1 MLQLP
6 MNTDQIFFNHLIKE
20 SIIILGDIINA
31 STIIK
36 SQMLSIN
43 PDDKAPAVVEF
54 DNLLKTLTE
63 VQMTFA
69 DIDILLTPSLENL
82 HPKVSLDNISQ
93 ISSVLSKAVSEIDS
107 KLPKRET
114 PIIARG
120 NQLAVLLFKLNNT
133 VNLSLQL
140 VNQDSQS
147 QASQVTTEFLKSIAS
162 FSFIAARWANI
173 FINQKE
179 YIWTEPNSQP
189 QTSPTSPQP
198 DSTPTT

>member
-1 MLQLP
+1 
-6 MNTDQIFFNHLIKE
+6 MNTDQIFFNHSIKE

-36 SQMLSIN
+36 TQMLSIN
-43 PDDKAPAVVEF
+43 PDDKSPAVVEF

-82 HPKVSLDNISQ
+82 HSKVSLDNIAQ

-107 KLPKRET
+107 KLPKRDT

-120 NQLAVLLFKLNNT
+120 NQLAVLLFKLNNNI
-133 VNLSLQL
+133 NLSLQYI
-140 VNQDSQS
+140 NQDDQN
-147 QASQVTTEFLKSIAS
+147 QASKVTAEFLKSVLD

-179 YIWTEPNSQP
+179 YIWTEPNSQATPP
-189 QTSPTSPQP
+189 QSETAPSA
-198 DSTPTT
+198 